1 MARKL
6 NRGGEGVRKANIN
19 TEGMEFVNLITY
31 SNNGTKKLDIDGFF
45 FKTGNFGKECVVIA
59 DGKLI
64 NMPARAVEEFQQIL
78 DDSELTQALIDGKVY
93 LENLSVFHDNKYNK
107 DTPIYDLMV
116 AD

>member
-6 NRGGEGVRKANIN
+6 NRGGEGLRKANVN
-19 TEGMEFVNLITY
+19 TEGMEFVNLIDY
-31 SNNGTKKLDIDGFF
+31 DGTKKLDIDGFF
-45 FKTGNFGKECVVIA
+45 FKTGNFGKECVIIA

-64 NMPARAVEEFQQIL
+64 NVPSRAVEEFQQIL
-78 DDSELTQALIDGKVY
+78 DDPELSQALIDGKVY
-93 LENLSVFHDNKYNK
+93 LENISIFHDNKYNK

>member
-6 NRGGEGVRKANIN
+6 NRGGEGLRKPNIN
-19 TEGMEFVNLITY
+19 TEGMEFVNLIEY
-31 SNNGTKKLDIDGFF
+31 AKKNVKKLDIDGFF
-45 FKTGNFGKECVVIA
+45 FKTGNFGKECVIIA

-64 NMPARAVEEFQQIL
+64 NAPSRAVEEFQQIL
-78 DDSELTQALIDGKVY
+78 DDPELSQALIDGKVY
-93 LENLSVFHDNKYNK
+93 LENISVFHDNKYNK

>member
-6 NRGGEGVRKANIN
+6 NRGGEGLRKPNIN
-19 TEGMEFVNLITY
+19 TDGMEFVNLIDY
-31 SNNGTKKLDIDGFF
+31 AGTKKLDIDGFF
-45 FKTGNFGKECVVIA
+45 FKTGNFGKECVIIA

-64 NMPARAVEEFQQIL
+64 NAPARAVEEFQQIL
-78 DDSELTQALIDGKVY
+78 DDPELSQALIDGKVY
-93 LENLSVFHDNKYNK
+93 LENISIFHDNKYNK